1 MLVCDTASFAN
12 LLRFQEQSSEPTI
25 SSADAEESSLKFEE
39 SGSKNEKHKFS
50 VARTELEDSVMA
62 IDWSA
67 ADAWTYAG
75 VSYNGTFFLN
85 TVPSKTKYE
94 ILI

>member
-1 MLVCDTASFAN
+1 M
-12 LLRFQEQSSEPTI
+12 FQNDQSMEPKDELI
-25 SSADAEESSLKFEE
+25 QR
-39 SGSKNEKHKFS
+39 N
-50 VARTELEDSVMA
+50 ELEDSVMA

-67 ADAWTYAG
+67 VDTWTFAG

-85 TVPSKTKYE
+85 TVPSKIKYE